1 MAVDKVVRTD
11 VVEGMDQIADER
23 GRTAADRAKT
33 SLSGFY
39 AWAIDRNYCQM
50 NPCLGI
56 RRRGANPSRER
67 VLSLE
72 ELADVWRACPDG
84 DYGKIVKL
92 LLLTGSRR
100 NEIANLLW
108 SEIDFARMEITLPPA
123 RTKNKLTHVIQF
135 SAEVFEILRGT
146 EVIAG
151 RHFLFGEGAAAG
163 YQAWS
168 RAKRMLDAAINAA
181 RVQRCT
187 QPIPQ
192 WRLHDLRRSLVT
204 HMAEQKLALPHIIE
218 ACVNH
223 VSGHK
228 GGVAGVYNRALYADE
243 KRAAFQAWGL
253 FVAQVVEQTH

>member
-1 MAVDKVVRTD
+1 
-11 VVEGMDQIADER
+11 MDRICEER
-23 GRTAADRAKT
+23 GRTASDRAKT
-33 SLSGFY
+33 SLSGFF
-39 AWAIDRNYCQM
+39 AWALDKEFVPA
-50 NPCLGI
+50 NPCLSI

-72 ELADVWRACPDG
+72 ELADVWRACPEG

-108 SEIDFARMEITLPPA
+108 SEVDFVRQEIVLPPA

-146 EVIAG
+146 ERIVG
-151 RHFLFGEGAAAG
+151 RDFVFGEGPSAG
-163 YQAWS
+163 WQNWS
-168 RAKRMLDAAINAA
+168 APKRKLDAAINAA
-181 RVQRCT
+181 HAARGEK
-187 QPIPQ
+187 PIPQ
-192 WRLHDLRRSLVT
+192 WQLHDLRRSAVT
-204 HMAEQKLALPHIIE
+204 HMIENRLALPHVVE

-243 KRAAFQAWGL
+243 KRAALHAWGSFIDRL
-253 FVAQVVEQTH
+253 TQVR